1 MNNKKKGLNFLYA
14 SLGVLLFYIIYTICV
29 KFIGVEISGES
40 QTNVGFAKLN
50 NAVFNFFGKSH
61 KVLYNITDFGGLI
74 PTFIACIFFVMG
86 LVQLI
91 KRKRLLSVDKNILI
105 LGLFYFAVA
114 IVFFSFQIIKINYRP
129 VLVNGNKE
137 ASYPSSTT
145 VLSLT
150 FMISAIY
157 QIDKYIKNKKLNV
170 GFKIASI
177 IYSAFLVV
185 VRVLCGYHWITDV
198 IGGIIASVF
207 LLLLYYA
214 LIYLFEDLDFSK
226 KENK

>member
-1 MNNKKKGLNFLYA
+1 MNNKRKGLNFLYA

-29 KFIGVEISGES
+29 KFIGIEIGGES
-40 QTNVGFAKLN
+40 QTNIGFAKLN
-50 NAVFNFFGKSH
+50 NAVYNLFGKSH
-61 KVLYNITDFGGLI
+61 KVLYDITDFGGLV
-74 PTFIACIFFVMG
+74 PTAIACIFFVMG

-105 LGLFYFAVA
+105 LGLFYVAVA
-114 IVFFSFQIIKINYRP
+114 IIFFSFQIIKINYRP
-129 VLVNGNKE
+129 ILVNGNKE
-137 ASYPSSTT
+137 TSYPSSTT

-185 VRVLCGYHWITDV
+185 VRVLCGYHWITDI
-198 IGGIIASVF
+198 IGGVIASVF

-226 KENK
+226 KRK